1 MLRRLDLFRFFLPC
15 ILLGMVLIGFGG
27 KLGVIQ
33 HYGSPVPD
41 AAQWRS
47 GVTEL
52 APEWAA
58 GTVVLARPTAPVE
71 LPVLARA
78 ILGATI
84 HANGQW
90 DDRVTLV
97 LNAGLLVLTFAL
109 LLASA
114 GRRLGWTAT
123 WAAAAC
129 AGLLVALPLDGGQSL
144 VGSALPDRLALLL
157 AFPAAWLL
165 FEHSPAAPAWWAGA
179 AALVLA
185 NTAADWAVAPTLAV
199 GLVALGRTF
208 TRPASRLRDC
218 ATLGIVLVGTGLH
231 AALHPDRWAQLGRPV
246 LSTFALDFAEPWPT
260 LPWVSLVVYAPL
272 VIRLALGARDG
283 DRKRSLAPFAAFVG
297 AAALALL
304 WLAAEPPA
312 RRWGTGGAA
321 TDIQLLVT
329 ALAFAT
335 LTQLWHLRWRSAGLR
350 LGLTVVWIAVLV
362 AGLDQRLRRAV
373 DQGLPAHAAESR
385 QLGEALARC
394 LLDPAA
400 RAGLPADLRSERLA
414 ARLADPALRAIL
426 PYPLREPVPVRA
438 NASAAGDFAPLD
450 SALLPLPPSDAP
462 AWATAPAGAGGSGA
476 PFVSQP
482 LPPSSTGVLRFQVAG
497 DLGTARFPFALR
509 SDRTGSIVPLE
520 LAASTGERWRT
531 VNLPRPAEAVTI
543 VAGPA
548 APGAWGAFTAPVEL
562 GTLSWYAGK
571 LAKSWP
577 WVLAAGIGG
586 FLVALALP
594 FAPRRVRRETTTL
607 GRDGRLRVTVET
619 EA

>member
-1 MLRRLDLFRFFLPC
+1 MLRRLDLFRFFLPS
-15 ILLGMVLIGFGG
+15 ILLGLVLIGFGG
-27 KLGVIQ
+27 KLGLIQ
-33 HYGSPVPD
+33 YYGSPVPD
-41 AAQWRS
+41 PAQWRG
-47 GVTEL
+47 GVAEL

-58 GTVVLARPTAPVE
+58 GNVVLARPAAPIE

-78 ILGATI
+78 ILGASI

-109 LLASA
+109 VLASA

-123 WAAAAC
+123 WAAAVC
-129 AGLLVALPLDGGQSL
+129 ASLLVALPLNAGQSL
-144 VGSALPDRLALLL
+144 VGSALPDRLALVL

-179 AALVLA
+179 GALVLA

-199 GLVALGRTF
+199 GCVALGRTF
-208 TRPASRLRDC
+208 TRPATRLRDS
-218 ATLGIVLVGTGLH
+218 ATLATVLVGVALH
-231 AALHPDRWAQLGRPV
+231 AVLHPGRWSQLGRPV
-246 LSTFALDFAEPWPT
+246 LSTFALDFAEPWPD

-272 VIRLALGARDG
+272 VIRLAIGARDG

-312 RRWGTGGAA
+312 RRWGTASAA

-335 LTQLWHLRWRSAGLR
+335 LTQLWHLRWHGAGLR
-350 LGLTVVWIAVLV
+350 LGLTGAWIVVVV
-362 AGLDQRLRRAV
+362 VGLDQRIRGAV
-373 DQGLPAHAAESR
+373 DHGLPERAAASR
-385 QLGEALARC
+385 DFRETLARG
-394 LLDPAA
+394 LAVPAE
-400 RAGLPADLRSERLA
+400 LPPDLIPERVA
-414 ARLADPALRAIL
+414 ARLTDPSLRAIL
-426 PYPLREPVPVRA
+426 PYPLRAPIPIRA
-438 NASAAGDFAPLD
+438 SASAAGDFVPLD
-450 SALLPLPPSDAP
+450 TALLPLPPSGAP
-462 AWATAPAGAGGSGA
+462 AWAAAPAGEDGGGT

-482 LPPSSTGVLRFQVAG
+482 LPPASTGVLRFQVAG
-497 DLGTARFPFALR
+497 DLGTERFPFALR
-509 SDRTGSIVPLE
+509 SERTGSLVPLE

-531 VNLPRPAEAVTI
+531 VNLPRPDESVTI

-548 APGAWGAFTAPVEL
+548 APGAWGAFTEPVEQ

-571 LAKSWP
+571 LAKCWP
-577 WVLAAGIGG
+577 WVLAAGIGC

-594 FAPRRVRRETTTL
+594 FAPRRARRETTTL
-607 GRDGRLRVTVET
+607 DRDGRLRVTLET